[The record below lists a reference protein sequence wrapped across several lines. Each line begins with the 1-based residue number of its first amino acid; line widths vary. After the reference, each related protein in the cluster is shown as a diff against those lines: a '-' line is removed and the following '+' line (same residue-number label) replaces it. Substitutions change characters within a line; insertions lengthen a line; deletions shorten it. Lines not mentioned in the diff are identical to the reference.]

1 MKIEREIK
9 EQIARDLMAS
19 GKVIIVYGPR
29 QAGKTTLSDEII
41 AQTGLKA
48 LKINA
53 DQIKYIDVL
62 SSRDL
67 TKLKMLV
74 SGYELLFV
82 DEGQRV
88 PEIGLNLKILH
99 DEIPEL
105 KILVTGSS
113 SFLLSE
119 RITEPLTGRKIV
131 FTLLPISMKELS
143 GHFNAFELMDQ
154 LEKLLIYGQYPE
166 VITYGN
172 FRQKEDY
179 LREIS
184 ESLMYKDILE
194 LENIKFPLKIRELLQ
209 LLAYQ
214 IGSQVSINELCQKL
228 ALNRQTVERYLHL
241 LQQSFIIFRLNAFST
256 NQRNEISK
264 SQKFYFY
271 DTGIRNVLVD
281 NFNTLKLRN
290 DVGALWENFVIAER
304 RKKVLYERRY
314 VESYF
319 WRTYHGVELDYIEK
333 KGEQLSAFEIKY
345 SKAKLEP
352 PKSWVEHY
360 GENYQC
366 ITRDNFLEF
375 VL

>member
-9 EQIARDLMAS
+9 TQIAQDLITS

-29 QAGKTTLSDEII
+29 QAGKTTLSNEII
-41 AQTGLKA
+41 AQAGLKT

-74 SGYELLFV
+74 SGYELLFI

-143 GHFNAFELMDQ
+143 GQFNAFELMDQ

-166 VITYGN
+166 VITYEN
-172 FRQKEDY
+172 LRQKEDY

-194 LENIKFPLKIRELLQ
+194 LENIKFPMKIRELLQ

-228 ALNRQTVERYLHL
+228 GLNRQTVERYLHL
-241 LQQSFIIFRLNAFST
+241 LQQSLIIFRLNAFST

-271 DTGIRNVLVD
+271 DTGIRNVLID
-281 NFNTLKLRN
+281 NFKTLILRN

-360 GENYQC
+360 GNNYQC

>member
-143 GHFNAFELMDQ
+143 GHVNAFELMDQ